1 MKGVAA
7 QLARSRHYHPML
19 LSAATS
25 GAGALP
31 SADGDGGGMVSGLL
45 EFIDLDSVIVA
56 DSGNPIADLAA
67 LGHGLLNAA
76 LAAVTALMGAA
87 TGSGLFESIPF
98 IGKGLDVFE
107 SAWQVSDAL
116 VSTLLGILIF
126 AGAVLAYVLP
136 ALPFIRFLF
145 GILGWILNVVVAV
158 LAVTVFAAAHITRED
173 GNRLITNTTRQ
184 GWLFLPA
191 LILRPPLMLLGLIL
205 GYFVFLAGIGPL
217 QPDLAAADARR
228 RRLRQPRA
236 GGLPRHACPL
246 RHRRLR
252 ADERL
257 LQAHR
262 PAALGRP
269 RLDRRA
275 RGRRRRCQ
283 RADRQRGRRRHLQ
296 GGGAPYRRP
305 RPARRRVRGR
315 LIVPPRAMHSM
326 NCGEL
331 ESP

>member
-1 MKGVAA
+1 
-7 QLARSRHYHPML
+7 
-19 LSAATS
+19 
-25 GAGALP
+25 
-31 SADGDGGGMVSGLL
+31 MVSGLL

-116 VSTLLGILIF
+116 VSTLLGILIV

-136 ALPFIRFLF
+136 A
-145 GILGWILNVVVAV
+145 
-158 LAVTVFAAAHITRED
+158 
-173 GNRLITNTTRQ
+173 RQ

-205 GYFVFLAGIGPL
+205 GYFVFLAGIGLFNQIWLPQMRDAGAL
-217 QPDLAAADARR
+217 GGLGPVGFLAMLALYVIVAYGLMNASFKLIDLLPSAVLDWIGA
-228 RRLRQPRA
+228 RA
-236 GGLPRHACPL
+236 GAGDDAS
-246 RHRRLR
+246 
-252 ADERL
+252 ERTGS
-257 LQAHR
+257 A
-262 PAALGRP
+262 
-269 RLDRRA
+269 
-275 RGRRRRCQ
+275 
-283 RADRQRGRRRHLQ
+283 GRRRHLQ

-315 LIVPPRAMHSM
+315 LIVPRPA
-326 NCGEL
+326 CI
-331 ESP
+331 P